1 MRKQITTVL
10 IAASMGFGVTAI
22 AQQGGMTTPG
32 QNSPAAR
39 TAPAESS
46 AQNFRN
52 SDLEKFAEIQKPLD
66 EIRTDYSQ
74 RVQSIQEPE
83 KAAQLQQ
90 EASEKMM
97 EVVKDS
103 GLEVETYNQIAMAV
117 QSDPELQA
125 KVQSM
130 MN

>member
-10 IAASMGFGVTAI
+10 IAASMGFGSTAF
-22 AQQGGMTTPG
+22 AQQAGSAAPG
-32 QNSPAAR
+32 QNSPAAS

-46 AQNFRN
+46 ATNFKN
-52 SDLEKFAEIQKPLD
+52 SDLEKFAGVQKPLD
-66 EIRTDYSQ
+66 DIRSEYSQ
-74 RVQSIQEPE
+74 RVQSTQEPE

-97 EVVKDS
+97 EVVKGS

>member
-1 MRKQITTVL
+1 MRKQIITVL
-10 IAASMGFGVTAI
+10 IASSMGLGATAF
-22 AQQGGMTTPG
+22 AQQAGSSTPG
-32 QNSPAAR
+32 QNSPAAS

-46 AQNFRN
+46 MQNFKN
-52 SDLEKFAEIQKPLD
+52 SDLEKFAEVQKPLD
-66 EIRTDYSQ
+66 EIRSEYSQ
-74 RVQSIQEPE
+74 RVQSTQEPE
-83 KAAQLQQ
+83 KAAKLQQ
-90 EASEKMM
+90 EASDKMM
-97 EVVKDS
+97 EVVKSS